1 MKREYIAKGKT
12 IDDAIEAAALEL
24 GVDRDELSVEIIDTP
39 FRGFLGIG
47 STLAK
52 IKATVGED
60 DEVIET
66 KPVQKTEKP
75 VKKQEKK
82 KAPKKAEP
90 KAVPVKEEAKELT
103 ETEAQAKDFVDNLI
117 KLMGISDYRLNV
129 TTSGKTVKI
138 SVNGKN
144 MGALIGKRGDT
155 MYAIQYLA
163 SLAVNK
169 EDGQFAR
176 IEFDVENYR
185 AKRTAALE
193 KLAVRMA
200 EKVVK
205 NKKNMTLECMQAYER
220 RVIHATL
227 QDFKGVSTRSVGE
240 DPFRKVIICY
250 EKNDK

>member
-12 IDDAIEAAALEL
+12 IDAAIDEAALAL
-24 GVDRDELSVEIIDTP
+24 GVDRDELSIEIIDTP

-60 DEVIET
+60 DDILEEI
-66 KPVQKTEKP
+66 KAPL
-75 VKKQEKK
+75 KKQKPEKK
-82 KAPKKAEP
+82 AKAPKKAV
-90 KAVPVKEEAKELT
+90 AVKEEDQKPLNEI
-103 ETEAQAKDFVDNLI
+103 ETQAKDFVENLI
-117 KLMGISDYRLNV
+117 KLMGINEYKINV
-129 TTSGKTVKI
+129 VSSGKTIKI
-138 SVNGKN
+138 SVTGKN
-144 MGALIGKRGDT
+144 MGTLIGKRGDT
-155 MYAIQYLA
+155 MYAIQYLT
-163 SLAVNK
+163 SLALNK

-200 EKVVK
+200 EKVIK

-227 QDFKGVSTRSVGE
+227 QDYKGVTTRSVGE
-240 DPFRKVIICY
+240 EPFRKVIICY
-250 EKNDK
+250 EK

>member
-1 MKREYIAKGKT
+1 MKREFIAKGKT
-12 IDDAIEAAALEL
+12 IDDAIDEAAREL

-60 DEVIET
+60 DEIIEAP
-66 KPVQKTEKP
+66 KAMPKAEKP

-82 KAPKKAEP
+82 AKPQKKAEP
-90 KAVPVKEEAKELT
+90 KVEAVTEEEAKELT
-103 ETEAQAKDFVDNLI
+103 EIESQAKDFVDNLI
-117 KLMGISDYRLNV
+117 KLMGINDYKMNV
-129 TTSGKTVKI
+129 TSAGKTIKI

-144 MGALIGKRGDT
+144 MGTLIGKRGDT
-155 MYAIQYLA
+155 MYAIQYLT

-227 QDFKGVSTRSVGE
+227 QDYKGVSTRSVGE
-240 DPFRKVIICY
+240 EPFRKVIICY
-250 EKNDK
+250 EK